1 MAPWGFKKYVSRDAP
16 MVAEGGCAINDSGG
30 FFSPKPTRFSQ
41 WTQASNLGIIHVP
54 GMALF
59 LFGPGRFRRFSMK
72 SFLIALLFALLFL
85 APAHLGAPARTPDGL
100 VLVTQDAEARRFGG
114 FRSFG
119 FRGSRGFGSFGRR
132 GFSRRSN
139 FGSRSRARSS
149 SRRPFQRRS
158 FLGGGL
164 GTGLF
169 AGIGG
174 FLLGG
179 MLGRM
184 MFGGMGGM
192 GTGGG
197 FGILEILLIGGIIF
211 FIFRMIRNRTAAAS
225 SEPRYSGNRY
235 AEADPYGVGGH
246 EEEPRERDEAPG
258 RYERSGGVYR
268 GSDIGTAGGSTRSA
282 RGSGGGPRRDS
293 ASDAALRQMAEGD
306 TSFSE
311 QAFLGLVKENF
322 IRFQNAWTARD
333 LTSVRDLM
341 DKEIYTEVERDIEG
355 LKSEGKINKL
365 DDVDIKGAE
374 IVEVWNEEGYDF
386 INVRYEASLCD
397 YVVDERSGDIV
408 EGSRTERVNFSE
420 YWTWVRPEGPNG
432 WFLSAIEQA

>member
-1 MAPWGFKKYVSRDAP
+1 MKIFLS
-16 MVAEGGCAINDSGG
+16 
-30 FFSPKPTRFSQ
+30 
-41 WTQASNLGIIHVP
+41 LG
-54 GMALF
+54 
-59 LFGPGRFRRFSMK
+59 
-72 SFLIALLFALLFL
+72 LFALFFL
-85 APAHLGAPARTPDGL
+85 APAHLGAPTRTPEGL
-100 VLVTQDAEARRFGG
+100 SLVMEQAEARRFGG

-119 FRGSRGFGSFGRR
+119 FRGSRGFGGFGRR
-132 GFSRRSN
+132 SFSRRSN
-139 FGSRSRARSS
+139 FGSRSRARGFT
-149 SRRPFQRRS
+149 RRPFQRRS
-158 FLGGGL
+158 FMGGGL
-164 GTGLF
+164 GSGLF

-192 GTGGG
+192 GMGGG
-197 FGILEILLIGGIIF
+197 FGLLEILLIGGVIF
-211 FIFRMIRNRTAAAS
+211 FIFRMMRNRAAAS
-225 SEPRYSGNRY
+225 RQEPRYSGNRY
-235 AEADPYGVGGH
+235 AEADPYGVGGY

-258 RYERSGGVYR
+258 RHERSGGVYR
-268 GSDIGTAGGSTRSA
+268 GPDIGSAGGATRSA
-282 RGSGGGPRRDS
+282 GTTGGGPRRDS
-293 ASDAALRQMAEGD
+293 ASDAALRKMAEND
-306 TSFSE
+306 ASFSE

-333 LTSVRDLM
+333 LGPVRDLM
-341 DKEIYTEVERDIEG
+341 DKEIFTEVERDIEG
-355 LKSEGKINKL
+355 LRSEGKINRL

-386 INVRYEASLCD
+386 ITVRYEASLCD

-420 YWTWVRPEGPNG
+420 HWTWVRPEGPNQ

>member
-1 MAPWGFKKYVSRDAP
+1 
-16 MVAEGGCAINDSGG
+16 
-30 FFSPKPTRFSQ
+30 
-41 WTQASNLGIIHVP
+41 
-54 GMALF
+54 
-59 LFGPGRFRRFSMK
+59 MK

-85 APAHLGAPARTPDGL
+85 APAHLGAPARTPDGVSL
-100 VLVTQDAEARRFGG
+100 VIEQAEARRFGG

-119 FRGSRGFGSFGRR
+119 FRGSRGFGGFGRR
-132 GFSRRSN
+132 SFSRRSN
-139 FGSRSRARSS
+139 FGSRSRARGS

-158 FLGGGL
+158 FMGGGL
-164 GTGLF
+164 GSGLF

-192 GTGGG
+192 GMGGG

-235 AEADPYGVGGH
+235 AGADPYGVGGY

-268 GSDIGTAGGSTRSA
+268 GPDIGTAGGSTRSG

-306 TSFSE
+306 ASFSE
-311 QAFLGLVKENF
+311 QAFIGLVKENF

-333 LTSVRDLM
+333 LGPVRDLM

-355 LKSEGKINKL
+355 LRSEGKINKL

-386 INVRYEASLCD
+386 ITVRYEASLCD

-420 YWTWVRPEGPNG
+420 HWTWVRPEGPNQ